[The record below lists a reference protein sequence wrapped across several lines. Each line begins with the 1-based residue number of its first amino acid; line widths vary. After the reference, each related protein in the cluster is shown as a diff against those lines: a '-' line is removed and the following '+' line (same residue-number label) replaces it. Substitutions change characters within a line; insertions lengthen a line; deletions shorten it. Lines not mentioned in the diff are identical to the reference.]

1 MLLLSFRT
9 LQDLID
15 SPLLQIIL
23 YSEADFQ
30 GECLVCHHSQGA
42 LSEKFLTRSCR
53 VVRGSWVLC
62 ENKQFSG
69 NMHVLSEEDYPSL
82 TSMGC
87 NSSCSVL
94 SIKLLPMTLSVPSV
108 SLFGLEGLE
117 GREITTESEVTSL
130 VQDGFNDHIL
140 SVRVNS
146 GCWVLCEHSNYR
158 GRQFLLEPIEITN
171 WPKFSSLDRVGSMY
185 PVRQVSQL
193 NSLCFPLSDI
203 WFYQDGRI
211 KNKLSPSMCLQ
222 VMGSV
227 EPAAKVVLWNESRQ
241 PIQNWSAKTQGPI
254 GSLTFPGMVLDV
266 KGGRTYD
273 KEHVVVMPENDERP
287 SQQWEIQ
294 LL

>member
-1 MLLLSFRT
+1 MLLHSFQT

-23 YSEADFQ
+23 YSEPDFR
-30 GECLVCHHSQGA
+30 GECLWEQHQGVS
-42 LSEKFLTRSCR
+42 LSS
-53 VVRGSWVLC
+53 SWVLC

-69 NMHVLSEEDYPSL
+69 NMYVLSEEDYPSL

-87 NSSCSVL
+87 PSSCSVL
-94 SIKLLPMTLSVPSV
+94 SIKLTLSVPSV

-171 WPKFSSLDRVGSMY
+171 WPKFSSLDRIGSMY
-185 PVRQVSQL
+185 PIRQVSPPQL
-193 NSLCFPLSDI
+193 TLLFISKNRFHQTGETSLDI
-203 WFYQDGRI
+203 WFYQEGRI

-241 PIQNWSAKTQGPI
+241 PIQNWSAKMQGPI